1 MDTIRPAYYLDE
13 LQVGQVATQ
22 SKTLTDADVL
32 LFSAVSTDNNPIHIN
47 DEYAK
52 TTRFGKRIVHGALSS
67 SLISATL
74 ANKLPGT
81 GTIYLGQNTK
91 FVAPVHPGDTV
102 TARLE
107 IIDVDHEKG
116 KVKIQTQCFVGDKLV
131 VDGDALVLAPRRP
144 Q

>member
-1 MDTIRPAYYLDE
+1 MSNTRPAYYLDE
-13 LQVGQVATQ
+13 LQVGLTATQ
-22 SKTLTDADVL
+22 SKTLTDADIL
-32 LFSAVSTDNNPIHIN
+32 LFSAVSTDTNPIHIN

-52 TTRFGKRIVHGALSS
+52 STRFGKRIVHGALSA
-67 SLISATL
+67 SLISACL
-74 ANKLPGT
+74 ANQLPGT

-102 TARLE
+102 TAKLE
-107 IIDVDHEKG
+107 VVDVDHTKG
-116 KVKIQTQCFVGDKLV
+116 KVNIKTQCFVGDKLV

>member
-1 MDTIRPAYYLDE
+1 MSTIRPAYYLDE
-13 LQVGQVATQ
+13 LRVGQVATQ
-22 SKTLTDADVL
+22 SKTLTDADIL

-52 TTRFGKRIVHGALSS
+52 STRFGKRIVHGALSS
-67 SLISATL
+67 SLISACL
-74 ANKLPGT
+74 ANQLPGV

-107 IIDVDHEKG
+107 VVDVDQVKG
-116 KVKIQTQCFVGDKLV
+116 KVKIQTQCFVGDTLV
-131 VDGDALVLAPRRP
+131 IDGDALVLAPRRP